1 VTVRGDK
8 NKNSFAVVSTGSNTP
23 EDAIVAGSGGN
34 LTIETS
40 LLELR
45 DGGQVTTSVQG
56 PGNAGQLAVFA
67 DRVEIS
73 GVEISG
79 VAGSN
84 ESGLFSQSISQSL
97 GPPPEGAEPGDRGRG
112 GNIFVDADRLELTS
126 GGRISAET
134 SGPGDGGNI
143 EIHAGREIYLSSSEI
158 SALSRGDG
166 AAGEV
171 RIIAGK
177 KLTLVGGSRLTTE
190 AKKASGGKITVEAGQ
205 LVYLVDSQITTEVL
219 LGSDNGGDILID
231 PDFVVLDGASVIAS
245 ADSGDGGA
253 ITIIAGHL
261 FPSADTIINA
271 SSRRGGI
278 DGTIV
283 VEPPETEVIGQLTTL
298 ETSLVDAS
306 SLLTT
311 PCAARTAPS
320 GSFVVSSRTSLAAS
334 PDSPLSWLGVAGLDG
349 LTPAGP
355 ECRAQAT
362 Q

>member
-1 VTVRGDK
+1 M
-8 NKNSFAVVSTGSNTP
+8 
-23 EDAIVAGSGGN
+23 
-34 LTIETS
+34 
-40 LLELR
+40 
-45 DGGQVTTSVQG
+45 Q
-56 PGNAGQLAVFA
+56 
-67 DRVEIS
+67 
-73 GVEISG
+73 
-79 VAGSN
+79 
-84 ESGLFSQSISQSL
+84 
-97 GPPPEGAEPGDRGRG
+97 
-112 GNIFVDADRLELTS
+112 
-126 GGRISAET
+126 
-134 SGPGDGGNI
+134 
-143 EIHAGREIYLSSSEI
+143 
-158 SALSRGDG
+158 
-166 AAGEV
+166 
-171 RIIAGK
+171 
-177 KLTLVGGSRLTTE
+177 
-190 AKKASGGKITVEAGQ
+190 ASGGKLTVEAGQ
-205 LVYLVDSQITTEVL
+205 LVYLVDSEITTLVN

-231 PDFVVLDGASVIAS
+231 PDFVVLDGASVIAQ
-245 ADSGDGGA
+245 ADRGDGGA

-355 ECRAQAT
+355 ECPAQAT
-362 Q
+362 P